1 MKHIALIF
9 SLGLLILGTAHA
21 QKNAGSFSK
30 PYVLPE
36 GLDLDKFKDAAHQA
50 AGDVWKNYVSS
61 VNDFKVTS
69 FAVLPL
75 QKDVEGDYTALQLRN
90 QFTEVCGPQGLQL
103 FSRVDPEWDLLLK
116 EIAWGENYADT
127 MDQSTVQKFGR
138 IKGVQA
144 LVFSR
149 ITGATKT
156 DTEGVKLRLNVQV
169 FEVETGEQLWGK
181 EIVTT
186 MDGDAVRLLGPST
199 MRNYGQVII
208 TGGAVLGGL
217 LILFILMKII
227 SKASRPR

>member
-1 MKHIALIF
+1 MKKTLFHL
-9 SLGLLILGTAHA
+9 SLGLLFFTSALA
-21 QKNAGSFSK
+21 QNNGGSFSK
-30 PYVLPE
+30 PYALQE
-36 GLDLDKFKDAAHQA
+36 GLDLDKFKDAAQKA
-50 AGDVWKNYVSS
+50 AADVWKNYVSS
-61 VNDFKVTS
+61 VSDFKVTS

-103 FSRVDPEWDLLLK
+103 FSRVDPEWNLLLK

-169 FEVETGEQLWGK
+169 FEVETGQQLWGK

-186 MDGDAVRLLGPST
+186 QDGDVVKLLSPNT
-199 MRNYGQVII
+199 MRNYGQWII

-217 LILFILMKII
+217 IILFILMKIV
-227 SKASRPR
+227 SRASRPR

>member
-1 MKHIALIF
+1 MKTTLLIL
-9 SLGLLILGTAHA
+9 SLGLLFVGNGQA
-21 QKNAGSFSK
+21 QKSQGSFSK
-30 PYVLPE
+30 PYTLPE
-36 GLDLDKFKDAAHQA
+36 GIDLDKFKDAAQQA
-50 AGDVWKNYVSS
+50 AADVWKNYVSNAS
-61 VNDFKVTS
+61 DFKATS

-75 QKDVEGDYTALQLRN
+75 QKDVEGDYVALQLRN

-103 FSRVDPEWDLLLK
+103 YSRVDPDWDLLLK

-149 ITGATKT
+149 LTGATKT
-156 DTEGVKLRLNVQV
+156 DTEGVKVRLNVQI
-169 FEVETGEQLWGK
+169 FEVETGQQLWGK
-181 EIVTT
+181 EITST
-186 MDGDAVRLLGPST
+186 QDGDAIRLLSPNT
-199 MRNYGQVII
+199 MRNYGQIII

-217 LILFILMKII
+217 LILFILMKMV

>member
-1 MKHIALIF
+1 MKTTLLIL
-9 SLGLLILGTAHA
+9 SLGLLFVGASQA
-21 QKNAGSFSK
+21 QKNQSSFSK
-30 PYVLPE
+30 PYTLPE
-36 GLDLDKFKDAAHQA
+36 GIDLDKFKDAAQQA
-50 AGDVWKNYVSS
+50 AADVWKNYISNAS
-61 VNDFKVTS
+61 DFKATS

-75 QKDVEGDYTALQLRN
+75 QKDVEGDYVALQLRN

-103 FSRVDPEWDLLLK
+103 YSRVDPDWDLLLK

-149 ITGATKT
+149 LTGATKT
-156 DTEGVKLRLNVQV
+156 DTDGVKVRLNVQI

-181 EIVTT
+181 EVTAAL
-186 MDGDAVRLLGPST
+186 DGDAIRLLSPNT
-199 MRNYGQVII
+199 MRNYGQLII

-217 LILFILMKII
+217 LILFILMKIV